1 MKENVMRSLTREEMK
16 ATFGGETWVAMAWKW
31 LKKHVFAKT
40 SGDPN
45 CRIEGG
51 VSVNI

>member
-31 LKKHVFAKT
+31 LKNTYSLKLQVILIVESKVELA
-40 SGDPN
+40 
-45 CRIEGG
+45 
-51 VSVNI
+51 